1 MTEAVRIL
9 MALFCAL
16 LVARSAS
23 AQGVYNMAKQQA
35 KNVANNESA
44 QQGGN
49 QPSAAAPQYT
59 PPPPDPMLQATMR
72 NINNLRVDFEH
83 FDVNPTNTAP
93 LIKDLN
99 EAAQGTKPSP
109 TDVAKLAQDLAAIMA
124 GNQKLHAQHQ
134 KLAQYVHA
142 MFNGSHL
149 SPIQQQTVLDA
160 VKKILAD
167 GGVAAD
173 DSAKVIGDLKTIAT
187 ETK

>member
-1 MTEAVRIL
+1 

-16 LVARSAS
+16 LMARSAS

-35 KNVANNESA
+35 RNAANGGSA
-44 QQGGN
+44 QPGAT
-49 QPSAAAPQYT
+49 QPAAPPQYT

-72 NINNLRVDFEH
+72 NVNNLRIDFEH
-83 FDVNPTNTAP
+83 FDVNPTNTMS

-99 EAAQGTKPSP
+99 EAAQGAKPLPASV
-109 TDVAKLAQDLAAIMA
+109 TKLAQDLAAVVA

-142 MFNGSHL
+142 MFNSSHL
-149 SPIQQQTVLDA
+149 SPAQQQTVLDA
-160 VKKILAD
+160 VKKILLE
-167 GGVAAD
+167 GGVPAD
-173 DSAKVIGDLKTIAT
+173 DSAKVIGDLKAIAT

>member
-1 MTEAVRIL
+1 

-16 LVARSAS
+16 LMARSAS

-35 KNVANNESA
+35 RNAANGESA
-44 QQGGN
+44 QPS
-49 QPSAAAPQYT
+49 QPAAPPQYN

-72 NINNLRVDFEH
+72 NVNNLRIDFEH
-83 FDVNPTNTAP
+83 FDVSPTNTVP

-99 EAAQGTKPSP
+99 EAAQSVKPSP
-109 TDVAKLAQDLAAIMA
+109 PNVAKLAQDLAAILA

-142 MFNGSHL
+142 MFNASHL
-149 SPIQQQTVLDA
+149 SPAQQQMVLDA
-160 VKKILAD
+160 VKKILSD

-173 DSAKVIGDLKTIAT
+173 DVAKVTSDLKAIAT

>member
-1 MTEAVRIL
+1 
-9 MALFCAL
+9 MAFFCAL
-16 LVARSAS
+16 LMARSAA

-35 KNVANNESA
+35 HNVANGESA

-49 QPSAAAPQYT
+49 QSTAAAPQYN
-59 PPPPDPMLQATMR
+59 PPAPDPMLQATMR
-72 NINNLRVDFEH
+72 NVNNLRVDFEH
-83 FDVNPTNTAP
+83 FDVNPTNTVP

-99 EAAQGTKPSP
+99 EAAQGPKPSP
-109 TDVAKLAQDLAAIMA
+109 ANVAKLAQDLAAVLA

-149 SPIQQQTVLDA
+149 SPVQQQSVLDA
-160 VKKILAD
+160 VKKILTD
-167 GGVAAD
+167 GGVPAD
-173 DSAKVIGDLKTIAT
+173 DSAKVIGDLKAIAT

>member
-1 MTEAVRIL
+1 
-9 MALFCAL
+9 MAFFCAL
-16 LVARSAS
+16 LMAGSAS

-35 KNVANNESA
+35 RNAANGESA
-44 QQGGN
+44 QQGST
-49 QPSAAAPQYT
+49 QPAAPPQYT

-72 NINNLRVDFEH
+72 NVNNLRVDFEH
-83 FDVNPTNTAP
+83 FDVNPTNTVS

-99 EAAQGTKPSP
+99 EAAQGAKPSP
-109 TDVAKLAQDLAAIMA
+109 ANVAKLAQDLATVMA

-149 SPIQQQTVLDA
+149 SPPHQQTVLDA
-160 VKKILAD
+160 VKKILSD
-167 GGVAAD
+167 GGVAAE
-173 DSAKVIGDLKTIAT
+173 DSAKVLGDLKAIAT